1 MDTTSS
7 TFPNPIMAI
16 DGLLAG
22 LIYLD
27 NTRSSTT
34 HVPNAELRDMAPW
47 QCILDLRIEI
57 KQYWDALT
65 NITQTEDSPGL
76 NSLLKSFP
84 TPVQLYEAAIFTF
97 RNISTGSKPESLE
110 NIFAICSL
118 SYAASICS
126 QRMGKPDIDS
136 NFRDINIWRD
146 SIGDPQNRQ
155 LFNDL
160 IQRLWAGG
168 GDITILS
175 CPTEQTLPSASQPFN
190 DPGYISLQSATMQ
203 DISLFDD
210 FADPFWG
217 GLVNVPGSLPGP
229 NFQMTATTPGFPPTV
244 FDTPEPP
251 GQLSVGNL
259 RQSAVMNILTS
270 FISNCGDLMDIL
282 SGAWSDH
289 ERAAF

>member
-27 NTRSSTT
+27 NTRSSAT
-34 HVPNAELRDMAPW
+34 HVPNAELRDTAPW

-190 DPGYISLQSATMQ
+190 DPGYISLQSATM
-203 DISLFDD
+203 
-210 FADPFWG
+210 
-217 GLVNVPGSLPGP
+217 
-229 NFQMTATTPGFPPTV
+229 
-244 FDTPEPP
+244 
-251 GQLSVGNL
+251 
-259 RQSAVMNILTS
+259 
-270 FISNCGDLMDIL
+270 
-282 SGAWSDH
+282 
-289 ERAAF
+289 